1 LVDAKAPD
9 DAAAF
14 KGWLRQI
21 SQHVAEA
28 SKEGGFFGGAGKRQG
43 KGDPSGNL

>member
-9 DAAAF
+9 DAGAF

-21 SQHVAEA
+21 SEQVAEA
-28 SKEGGFFGGAGKRQG
+28 SKEGGFFGGGG
-43 KGDPSGNL
+43 GPVT